1 MNWLL
6 IKEDN
11 LLSKYREII
20 ASLEKEMK
28 LNADHFTVKRL
39 IYEYWLKYTKVL
51 YVSIILELLNR
62 NIIYRN

>member
-1 MNWLL
+1 MTAE
-6 IKEDN
+6 KEYS
-11 LLSKYREII
+11 LLSKYKEII
-20 ASLEKEMK
+20 ASLENEMK

-51 YVSIILELLNR
+51 YFAIILELLNR